1 MVIVPFASVFAVE
14 ISDAVI
20 SPFASIVHLSILKV
34 APFNTLSISFSS
46 CFVSLK
52 FTTDEAPIVPLTL

>member
-1 MVIVPFASVFAVE
+1 MVPSLPVVGVE
-14 ISDAVI
+14 ISDVVI
-20 SPFASIVHLSILKV
+20 FPYSSNVHLSILKV
-34 APFNTLSISFSS
+34 APLNTLSISFSS